1 MNWFS
6 KVIHLDTQTRKNIV
20 FKHILDN
27 DSIGFNELCKGLEKK
42 PKTKMS
48 RNTITKIL
56 DELIIGGRIHKKIRG
71 QRMQL
76 TTKIEKVKTEEKNLK
91 KFDRTM
97 VKFEKKLKKLSKIMK
112 DGDLYSVDKVTL
124 LRRFAMAFRSLDL
137 ELYTLDQIS
146 TEEEIQQR
154 IHRLNE
160 FNKKFFKLVWNDSED
175 KEVYEMLLNDLK
187 NTSNDYEMDFDAEL
201 EDWEDNPED

>member
-1 MNWFS
+1 M
-6 KVIHLDTQTRKNIV
+6 
-20 FKHILDN
+20 HIRDN
-27 DSIGFNELCKGLEKK
+27 DSIGFNELCKGLEKQA
-42 PKTKMS
+42 KTRMS

-56 DELIIGGRIHKKIRG
+56 DELITDGRIHKKTRG
-71 QRMQL
+71 QRLQL
-76 TTKIEKVKTEEKNLK
+76 TAKIKEVKTEEKNLK
-91 KFDRTM
+91 KFDRM
-97 VKFEKKLKKLSKIMK
+97 MIKFEKKLKRLSRAMTDFKL
-112 DGDLYSVDKVTL
+112 YPADKVTL